1 MRNRNSQN
9 LKLGIFIL
17 LGITIFVLA
26 VYFIGNK
33 QNLFGTNARVF
44 SVFKNVNG
52 LQTGN
57 NVRFAGVNVGTVKDI
72 TIVNDTSIVVDMLI
86 SEKTM
91 HLIKENTMATVNSDG
106 LVGSMVVNLIPGDSI
121 NSPRLNPGD
130 TLESI
135 SKIATAD
142 MLTTL
147 NTTNENAALLTADL
161 LKITNSINKG
171 EGTIGALI
179 KDEEMATNIKQS
191 IEGLRKTTNEA
202 SGSIHEL
209 NKLIAS
215 VDLENGLMGVLLND
229 TIAAK
234 NISEVIEDLN
244 QSAEEIRL
252 MTANLHEFS
261 ADLKSSEG
269 ALNYV
274 INDTT
279 FVNHLDATLKNA
291 EEASKKFDEN
301 MEALQH
307 NFLFRGYFRRLERKK
322 VRALEELEEKD

>member
-1 MRNRNSQN
+1 MRNRNPQN

-33 QNLFGTNARVF
+33 QNLFGTNSRVS

-72 TIVNDTSIVVDMLI
+72 NIVNDTSIVVDMLI

-91 HLIKENTMATVNSDG
+91 HLIKENTMATVSSDG

-121 NSPRLNPGD
+121 DSPRLKPGD
-130 TLESI
+130 TIESI

-161 LKITNSINKG
+161 LKITNAINKG
-171 EGTIGALI
+171 EGTLGALI
-179 KDEEMATNIKQS
+179 KDEEMAANIKQS
-191 IEGLRKTTNEA
+191 IVNLRRTTNEA
-202 SGSIHEL
+202 SQSIQKL
-209 NKLIAS
+209 NKLIAG
-215 VDLENGLMGVLLND
+215 VDLEDGLMGVLLND
-229 TIAAK
+229 TIAAQ

-244 QSAEEIRL
+244 HSAEEVRL
-252 MTANLHEFS
+252 MTSNLQQFS
-261 ADLKSSEG
+261 EELKSGEG
-269 ALNYV
+269 VLNYV

-291 EEASKKFDEN
+291 EEASKKFDQN

-307 NFLFRGYFRRLERKK
+307 NFLFRGYFRKLERKRA
-322 VRALEELEEKD
+322 RALEKNDR